1 MKKLYAKLLTLATLG
16 TLAACGG
23 SNANL
28 QVFNASPD
36 APALDILIDN
46 EVLVAGLQDFAFEQY
61 QEVGAGNVGIRVNES
76 GSSRTL
82 TELSGALN
90 GNQNYTLIVL
100 NFVDQLEALLL
111 TDDNSIDQA
120 STAKLRLVNAA
131 PSAPAL
137 DFYFTAPG
145 VDLNTVTPLLSDLSF
160 QEVSNYLVIGAS
172 NYQVRVTQSGT
183 KTVLVDSGNF
193 VLSPSQVRTGVV
205 VDATGGGGP
214 FNIVFLPDKLQ

>member
-1 MKKLYAKLLTLATLG
+1 MKKLYAKLLTLAALCGLT
-16 TLAACGG
+16 ACGG
-23 SNANL
+23 AVANL

-36 APALDILIDN
+36 APALDVLLDN
-46 EVLVAGLQDFAFEQY
+46 EVVVAGLQDFAFQQY
-61 QEVGAGNVGIRVNES
+61 QEVDAGNTGIRVNEA
-76 GSSRTL
+76 GTSRTL
-82 TELSGALN
+82 TELGAALN
-90 GNQNYTLIVL
+90 GNQSYTLIVL
-100 NFVDQLEALLL
+100 NFLDDLEALLL

-120 STAKLRLVNAA
+120 STAKLRLVNAS

-145 VDLNTVTPLLSDLSF
+145 TDLNSVTPLLSDLSF
-160 QEVSNYLVIGAS
+160 KEVSNYLIVGAS
-172 NYQVRVTQSGT
+172 TYQVRVTQAGT

-205 VDATGGGGP
+205 VDAAGGGGP

>member
-23 SNANL
+23 ATANL

-46 EVLVAGLQDFAFEQY
+46 EIAVAGLQDLAFEQY
-61 QEVGAGNVGIRVNES
+61 QEVDAGNVGIRVNEA
-76 GSSRTL
+76 GTSRTL
-82 TELSGALN
+82 TELGGTLN
-90 GNQNYTLIVL
+90 GNQSYTLIVL
-100 NFVDQLEALLL
+100 NFVDQLGALLL

-120 STAKLRLVNAA
+120 STAKLRLVNAS

-145 VDLNTVTPLLSDLSF
+145 VDLNTITPLLSDLSF
-160 QEVSNYLVIGAS
+160 QEVSNYLVVGAS
-172 NYQVRVTQSGT
+172 TYQVRVTQSGT

-205 VDATGGGGP
+205 VDAAGGGGP
-214 FNIVFLPDKLQ
+214 FNIVFLPDKLE